1 MTNSNIL
8 NKLMSTS
15 INKIN
20 LQIIT
25 PEKIAYK
32 NKADQIS
39 LPTENGEITILA
51 NHIPLISTMKHG
63 ELVIKNEGKEIPMAV
78 CSGFVEVRRNS
89 IIIMTDIAERVE
101 EIDEQKAKEAK
112 EKAQDLLKEKDR
124 MSDVAFADATALL
137 EKSLTRIRVA
147 RKRKRR

>member
-1 MTNSNIL
+1 
-8 NKLMSTS
+8 MSTS

-32 NKADQIS
+32 DKADQIT
-39 LPTENGEITILA
+39 LPTGDGEITIMA

-63 ELVIKNEGKEIPMAV
+63 ELIIKNDGKEIPMAV
-78 CSGFVEVRRNS
+78 CNGFVEVRKNC

-101 EIDEQKAKEAK
+101 EIDEQLAKEAK
-112 EKAQDLLKEKDR
+112 EKAQNLLKEKDR

-137 EKSLTRIRVA
+137 EKSLARIRVA
-147 RKRKRR
+147 RRRKRR

>member
-1 MTNSNIL
+1 
-8 NKLMSTS
+8 MSTP
-15 INKIN
+15 KIN

-32 NKADQIS
+32 DKADQIT
-39 LPTENGEITILA
+39 LPTGDGEITIMA

-63 ELVIKNEGKEIPMAV
+63 ELIIKNNGKEIPMAI
-78 CSGFVEVRRNS
+78 CNGFVEVRRNC

-101 EIDEQKAKEAK
+101 EIDEQLAKEAK
-112 EKAQDLLKEKDR
+112 KKAQDLLKEKDR

-137 EKSLTRIRVA
+137 EKSLARIRVA
-147 RKRKRR
+147 RRKRR

>member
-1 MTNSNIL
+1 MPT
-8 NKLMSTS
+8 T
-15 INKIN
+15 NKIN

-32 NKADQIS
+32 DKADQVT
-39 LPTENGEITILA
+39 LPTENGEITVMA

-63 ELVIKNEGKEIPMAV
+63 ELIIKNDGKEIPMAV
-78 CSGFVEVRRNS
+78 CNGFIEVRKNC

-101 EIDEQKAKEAK
+101 EIDERLAKEAK
-112 EKAQDLLKEKDR
+112 KKAQDLLKEKDR

-137 EKSLTRIRVA
+137 EKSLARIRVA
-147 RKRKRR
+147 RRRKR

>member
-1 MTNSNIL
+1 
-8 NKLMSTS
+8 MSTS

-32 NKADQIS
+32 DKADQVT
-39 LPTENGEITILA
+39 LPTGDGEITIMA

-63 ELVIKNEGKEIPMAV
+63 ELIIKNDGKEIPMAV
-78 CSGFVEVRRNS
+78 CNGFIEVRKNC

-101 EIDEQKAKEAK
+101 EIDEQLAKEAK
-112 EKAQDLLKEKDR
+112 KKAQNLLKEKDR

-137 EKSLTRIRVA
+137 EKSLARIRVA